1 MRPWYFEESEFDG
14 KLAELLGINILSFL
28 LIIVTLG
35 IGFSWAMCMKEKY
48 RINHTIIN
56 GQRLSFVG
64 RGGDLF
70 VNWLKW
76 ILLTIITLGIYGFLL
91 SIKLRQWKVRNT
103 IFDFY
108 KVG

>member
-1 MRPWYFEESEFDG
+1 
-14 KLAELLGINILSFL
+14 
-28 LIIVTLG
+28 
-35 IGFSWAMCMKEKY
+35 MCMKEKY

-76 ILLTIITLGIYGFLL
+76 ILLTIITLGIYGF
-91 SIKLRQWKVRNT
+91 IE
-103 IFDFY
+103 Y
-108 KVG
+108 KTETVEGKEYHI